1 MTSIEGLEE
10 KFKIYLPQ
18 IHQKGLEDAFQQA
31 KLLHKQ
37 EIKKSYED
45 GKNLI
50 QYKDEWGEKY
60 YQETF
65 GSKRS
70 DDHIS
75 DISKMVS
82 DETPEA
88 PDTYKVDT
96 WTSFHHDKERIIN
109 AQVSDKLN
117 GIEKN

>member
-1 MTSIEGLEE
+1 MTSIEWLISELKLNDTIE
-10 KFKIYLPQ
+10 KENLIIAKQ
-18 IHQKGLEDAFQQA
+18 IIEQA

-65 GSKRS
+65 KK
-70 DDHIS
+70 D
-75 DISKMVS
+75 
-82 DETPEA
+82 
-88 PDTYKVDT
+88 
-96 WTSFHHDKERIIN
+96 
-109 AQVSDKLN
+109 
-117 GIEKN
+117 